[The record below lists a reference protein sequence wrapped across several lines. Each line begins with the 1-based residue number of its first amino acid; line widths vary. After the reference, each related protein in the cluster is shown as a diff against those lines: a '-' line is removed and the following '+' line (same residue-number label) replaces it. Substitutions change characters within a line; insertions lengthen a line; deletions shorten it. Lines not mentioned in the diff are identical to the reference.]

1 MNAYTFPLTSHSY
14 FTISN
19 FAEEKARFLADQAY
33 VPQFQYYSKHYA
45 VETVQ
50 ERRSQVTEPKHQ
62 QALDLVMASLRIQQ
76 ASPSAVDVAS
86 YRACNT
92 ESFAAPER
100 HYADAIIDRIA
111 GSVVES
117 TRSYWEQVAGLLQLI
132 EKKQITTVAPEQAVF
147 EKYSQYFQRYRQ
159 HEIAP
164 QLPLVQLLKHYLDK
178 TGKSNDG
185 WIVEVRED
193 ATHARVNHQKK
204 KVLVGRDY
212 QPRTAT
218 AAHRI
223 AVHEIYGHVVR
234 GVTGS
239 ISEGEGFAV
248 ALEQLLDTRFRF
260 RRSYRY
266 LAVALGWGVYG
277 KPMTF
282 RQVHEIV
289 WRLMVISSR
298 YSDDA
303 AKAHAFH
310 ECARAF
316 RGGRPDLAVGAV
328 YLKDAVYFRANIAV
342 WQQLSELDVDY
353 DEFVDM
359 IEGRR
364 KVGL

>member
-19 FAEEKARFLADQAY
+19 FAEEKARFLQDEAY
-33 VPQFQYYSKHYA
+33 VPHFQYNPMHYTLE
-45 VETVQ
+45 VVQ
-50 ERRSQVTEPKHQ
+50 ERRSQVTEPKHK
-62 QALDLVMASLRIQQ
+62 QALDLVMASLQLQQ
-76 ASPSAVDVAS
+76 ALPSTADIAA

-100 HYADAIIDRIA
+100 LYVDAVLDRIA
-111 GSVVES
+111 VSVIEP
-117 TRSYWEQVAGLLQLI
+117 TQPYWEQVAGLLKLV
-132 EKKQITTVAPEQAVF
+132 EKKQITAVAPEETVF
-147 EKYSQYFQRYRQ
+147 KKYSQYFKRYRH
-159 HEIAP
+159 HEVAP
-164 QLPLVQLLKHYLDK
+164 QLPLVQLLEYYLEK
-178 TGKSNDG
+178 TEKTKDG
-185 WIVEVRED
+185 WSVEVRED

-204 KVLVGRDY
+204 KVLVGRAY

-234 GVTGS
+234 GATGS
-239 ISEGEGFAV
+239 VHESEGFAV

-266 LAVALGWGVYG
+266 IAVALGWGAYG
-277 KPMTF
+277 EPMTF
-282 RQVHEIV
+282 RQVHEIL

-298 YSDDA
+298 YSDDV
-303 AKAHAFH
+303 AKTYAFH
-310 ECARAF
+310 ECARAY

-328 YLKDAVYFRANIAV
+328 YLKDAVYFRANIAT
-342 WQQLSELDVDY
+342 WQHLSELDVDY
-353 DEFVDM
+353 EGFVDM